1 MGVVRN
7 IPSVVK
13 TTSRN
18 LGSSNPVKTLRREA
32 HLEALDSR
40 LNTPYFKTESFETE
54 CEPLCDSKPPRL
66 AEVTA
71 SQTLVRGE
79 PAPFGFFLSDL
90 LMSMLVTDLSNFIAR
105 VPVCAPTETLDR
117 VLELIGSQNGERLAI
132 VNAKQQ
138 PLGIIHLHRLLL
150 SLQAREQSV
159 SAVSAFRR
167 GDRPVSLGAF
177 YPEDLTRSTL
187 TPSLISPLAILP
199 IDLTLDQLFPYLQNR
214 SPNCTYAIVDPENR
228 FLGLLDDWRLLQ
240 YLGQQWMTTSQTP
253 EFTIAIAQSQKLVRE
268 LAAKNADLE
277 QIGRLKNEL
286 LAAVSHEL
294 KTPLNS
300 VSSLSSLLKDHKIG
314 PLSDRQAQYAKLIY
328 QSSCQLIGIVNRVSE
343 LSRIENGEL
352 ELRRSR
358 VEIRSCCDR
367 SYQQALRLSDP
378 PPKTAFTLDIESGL
392 NAIVAD
398 ELRLCQILVNLLS
411 NALKFTPVTER
422 IGLRVRQWGRWIAFT
437 VWDTGIGIAD
447 RDQSLI
453 FQRFQRLENPLTH
466 QFEGTGL
473 GLVLAQRLA
482 RLHGG
487 EITFTSQ
494 EGRGSEFTLLLP
506 FVESVEVLDQST
518 KLNDNKLVLVV
529 ESNAPAI
536 ESLTTLLTAWGYPV
550 AIARSGTE
558 AIEKARQ
565 LQPQILLLNP
575 HLPLLSG
582 WDVLTLIKADET
594 TRHLRAIIMA
604 PVDQQQQAQ
613 RNDADDFLSVPWEED
628 QLRQAVSYR
637 CPPAPATTRKLTILW
652 LTSGEQNPFPK
663 ASEIQASQELRASIA
678 QADLNG
684 LFHQHNCRI
693 LEVDDLAQAN
703 LLARIWKPDVVLLDS
718 LVPFLDLL
726 EYLDELAQSSN
737 LANLPLVTLDPETT
751 QAANRASQKYGGRL
765 QVFPCFAL
773 SETCQVGDRS
783 GCSVPALLQAI
794 QLAVGMVI
802 G

>member
-1 MGVVRN
+1 
-7 IPSVVK
+7 
-13 TTSRN
+13 
-18 LGSSNPVKTLRREA
+18 
-32 HLEALDSR
+32 
-40 LNTPYFKTESFETE
+40 
-54 CEPLCDSKPPRL
+54 
-66 AEVTA
+66 
-71 SQTLVRGE
+71 
-79 PAPFGFFLSDL
+79 
-90 LMSMLVTDLSNFIAR
+90 MSMLVTDLSNFISR
-105 VPVCAPTETLDR
+105 VPVCGPTETLDR
-117 VLELIGSQNGERLAI
+117 VLELIGSQNGDRLAI

-138 PLGIIHLHRLLL
+138 PLGIVSLHRLLL
-150 SLQAREQSV
+150 SLRAREQSV
-159 SAVSAFRR
+159 SAVPAIRG
-167 GDRPVSLGAF
+167 GDRLVSFGAF
-177 YPEDLTRSTL
+177 NLENSTRSTL
-187 TPSLISPLAILP
+187 APAFISPLAILP
-199 IDLTLDQLFPYLQNR
+199 INLTLEQLFPYLQNR
-214 SPNCTYAIVDPENR
+214 PSNIAYAIVDPENR
-228 FLGLLDDWRLLQ
+228 FLGLFDDWRLLQ
-240 YLGQQWMTTSQTP
+240 YLGQHWMATSQTP
-253 EFTIAIAQSQKLVRE
+253 ELTVAIAQSQRLVRE
-268 LAAKNADLE
+268 LSAKNADLE

-300 VSSLSSLLKDHKIG
+300 VSSLSSLLKDRKIG
-314 PLSDRQAQYAKLIY
+314 PLSDRQAQYAQLIY
-328 QSSCQLIGIVNRVSE
+328 QSSRQLIRVVNRVSE

-358 VEIRSCCDR
+358 VEIRPCCDR

-378 PPKTAFTLDIESGL
+378 PPKTAFTLEIESGL
-392 NAIVAD
+392 NAIIAD

-411 NALKFTPVTER
+411 NALKFTPATGR
-422 IGLRVRQWGRWIAFT
+422 IGLRVSQWGRWIAFT

-447 RDQSLI
+447 QDQSLI
-453 FQRFQRLENPLTH
+453 FQRFQPLENPLTH

-482 RLHGG
+482 RLQGG

-506 FVESVEVLDQST
+506 FVESADVLDQTT
-518 KLNDNKLVLVV
+518 KPNGNKLVLVV
-529 ESNAPAI
+529 ESHTPAI
-536 ESLTTLLTAWGYPV
+536 ESLTTLLSAWGYPV

-575 HLPLLSG
+575 NLPLLSG
-582 WDVLTLIKADET
+582 WDVLTLLKADET
-594 TRHLRAIIMA
+594 TRHLRAIVMA
-604 PVDQQQQAQ
+604 PSDQQQQAQ
-613 RNDADDFLSVPWEED
+613 RNDADDFLSLPWQEN
-628 QLRQAVSYR
+628 QLHQAVSYHS
-637 CPPAPATTRKLTILW
+637 PPAPETTRKLTILW

-663 ASEIQASQELRASIA
+663 ALEIQASRELRASIA

-693 LEVDDLAQAN
+693 LEVDDLEQAN

-718 LVPFLDLL
+718 LVPFPDPL
-726 EYLDELAQSSN
+726 EYLDELAQSSH
-737 LANLPLVTLDPETT
+737 LANLPLVTLEPEIT
-751 QAANRASQKYGGRL
+751 QAANRASEKHGGRL

-773 SETCQVGDRS
+773 SDTCRAGDRS